1 MNINFYSSIDKLKKF
16 NLSTKSIAIFLTAV
30 TMVSATAG
38 CSNNSDTTTDS
49 TDVVDEIIDT
59 ESVSSYDVDSVTD
72 VASESNNGADT
83 KTDKVEE
90 ENTPIKKWLNYEDTK
105 LKYIRKSIGIT
116 FKKNDFRIALLLLN
130 SDYLKNNEPE
140 IIKNYLSSN
149 NRINSE
155 EDLNMN
161 DELNTFYNV
170 LSQIRTY
177 NMNITNSK
185 DYYSLNNLL
194 LDKSQ
199 AGVLKKVED
208 STKVCIDLESKYN
221 NGKATEDDYKKAKET
236 FELINDFQLGNIKI
250 DNVSANELSNEAV
263 FVVEENMKIMS
274 LKLANFTKYNDKE
287 YINSDDLLKFAESLN
302 SKRAVAA
309 VQTDWNFMAG
319 QAIGDSETIDEDKVK
334 EIRKMLSNQT
344 KVLREETAS
353 MGVTKE
359 EIYALYT
366 IANIDYFV
374 KDSNTKQ
381 AFNETHKNGFDLSK
395 ILSLAESAV
404 EKIEIY
410 NLSVKDR
417 KDIYDYSHLFIESVE
432 DIYYVMYVSDISF
445 KIHNSNSKDALM
457 CAKELVDYSAYAT
470 DFTVTNT
477 EGKETKYNKN
487 SLNLGGTQVVNFI
500 TYYTLLNNKSK
511 IDNEQLYNDG
521 IKLVDGSSEIS
532 DVQSQIYWMLED
544 ECLKMDKTA
553 QYKIGSKK

>member
-1 MNINFYSSIDKLKKF
+1 M
-16 NLSTKSIAIFLTAV
+16 
-30 TMVSATAG
+30 
-38 CSNNSDTTTDS
+38 
-49 TDVVDEIIDT
+49 VVDEIIDT

-72 VASESNNGADT
+72 VASESNNGTDT

-90 ENTPIKKWLNYEDTK
+90 ENTPIKKWLNYEDNK
-105 LKYIRKSIGIT
+105 LKDIRNSIGIN

-432 DIYYVMYVSDISF
+432 DIYSVMYVSDISF

>member
-381 AFNETHKNGFDLSK
+381 AFNETHKKGFDLSK
-395 ILSLAESAV
+395 TLSLAESAV

-432 DIYYVMYVSDISF
+432 DIYSVMYVSDISF

>member
-432 DIYYVMYVSDISF
+432 DIYSVMYVSDISF

>member
-1 MNINFYSSIDKLKKF
+1 MNIKFYSDMDKLKKF
-16 NLSTKSIAIFLTAV
+16 KFMKRVAIFLTAS
-30 TMVSATAG
+30 TMVFASAG
-38 CSNNSDTTTDS
+38 CSNDSEGTTTDS
-49 TDVVDEIIDT
+49 
-59 ESVSSYDVDSVTD
+59 SSI
-72 VASESNNGADT
+72 
-83 KTDKVEE
+83 VEE
-90 ENTPIKKWLNYEDTK
+90 ITDNESMSSSNTKSIPEQTVEATPIEIWNAYEETVWKDTCT
-105 LKYIRKSIGIT
+105 ITGIDFSRKD
-116 FKKNDFRIALLLLN
+116 FKGALLILN
-130 SDYLKNNEPE
+130 SDYLKNKSPE
-140 IIKNYLSSN
+140 VITNYLSITKG
-149 NRINSE
+149 INSYDE
-155 EDLNMN
+155 LYMN

-177 NMNITNSK
+177 NMNAKDSK
-185 DYYSLNNLL
+185 HYFSLSSLL
-194 LDKSQ
+194 RDESQ
-199 AGVLKKVED
+199 FDVLKKVED
-208 STKVCIDLESKYN
+208 CAKACIDLENKYN
-221 NGKATEDDYKKAKET
+221 NGKATEEDYKKAKEI
-236 FELINDFQLGNIKI
+236 FEFINDFQLGNKKI
-250 DNVSANELSNEAV
+250 NNVSANELSNEGV
-263 FVVEENMKIMS
+263 FVVEESMKIMS
-274 LKLANFTKYNDKE
+274 LKLANFTKYNGKE
-287 YINSDDLLKFAESLN
+287 YIKSNDLLNFAKSLN

-319 QAIGDSETIDEDKVK
+319 QAIGNSETIDEDKVK

-381 AFNETHKNGFDLSK
+381 AFNETHKKGFDLSK
-395 ILSLAESAV
+395 TLSLAESAV

-410 NLSVKDR
+410 NLSVKDK
-417 KDIYDYSHLFIESVE
+417 KDIYDYSHLFIESDA
-432 DIYYVMYVSDISF
+432 DIYSVMYVSDISF

-457 CAKELVDYSAYAT
+457 CTKELVDYSAYAS

-511 IDNEQLYNDG
+511 IDNEQLYKDG
-521 IKLVDGSSEIS
+521 IELVDGSSEIS

-544 ECLKMDKTA
+544 ACLKMDKSA